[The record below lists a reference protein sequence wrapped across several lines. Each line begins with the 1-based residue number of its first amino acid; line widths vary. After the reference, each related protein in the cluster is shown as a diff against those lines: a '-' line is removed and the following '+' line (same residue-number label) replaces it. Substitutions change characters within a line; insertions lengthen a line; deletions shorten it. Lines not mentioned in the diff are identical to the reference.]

1 MYFNFF
7 CFLRMEDS
15 YKDVAKILLST
26 CKDKNEIAQHGGAQT
41 TFPPAYGVVENNTY
55 MPSNFPFVAFPAEL
69 PRTNVDS
76 PSRLN
81 IKEHGTTVKV
91 RCKNLCTPSGV
102 TMIINTVS
110 IKVVFYQFSRNVARL
125 KCGPNLRLFLYRNSF
140 LVSYKHFWKL

>member
-15 YKDVAKILLST
+15 YKDGAKILLPT
-26 CKDKNEIAQHGGAQT
+26 CKDKSETAQHGGAQT
-41 TFPPAYGVVENNTY
+41 TFPPAYGVGENNTY
-55 MPSNFPFVAFPAEL
+55 MPSNFPFVAFPAEF

-76 PSRLN
+76 LSRSN
-81 IKEHGTTVKV
+81 IKEDRTTVKV

-110 IKVVFYQFSRNVARL
+110 INVVLYQFFRKVARL

-140 LVSYKHFWKL
+140 LESYKHFC